1 MSKRIAVGCA
11 VAAAAVVAGTATAT
25 PSHRA
30 QSTLSALDKHF
41 LTSSAQGDAFE
52 IRGGKLAQS
61 KGQST
66 KVKALGKRLM
76 TDHTKSLSDLAKLAS
91 KLGVKIEKT
100 PTPPEAWELK
110 QVGTMTGTSFDRG
123 YASLEVADHIQDI
136 KDTSEEINSGTN
148 ASVRALAK
156 QDLPMLKTHL
166 KLSRQALAA
175 G

>member
-1 MSKRIAVGCA
+1 
-11 VAAAAVVAGTATAT
+11 
-25 PSHRA
+25 
-30 QSTLSALDKHF
+30 
-41 LTSSAQGDAFE
+41 
-52 IRGGKLAQS
+52 
-61 KGQST
+61 
-66 KVKALGKRLM
+66 
-76 TDHTKSLSDLAKLAS
+76 
-91 KLGVKIEKT
+91 
-100 PTPPEAWELK
+100 
-110 QVGTMTGTSFDRG
+110 MTGTSFDRG